1 MPDFTADWVQDGELG
16 FAFVVVILCAALVLY
31 VVRSSE
37 RREIK
42 LLDALI
48 QSNYQL
54 SAITTVLEQMKNEI
68 CERLDVVEST
78 LKIKKAK

>member
-42 LLDALI
+42 LLDA
-48 QSNYQL
+48 
-54 SAITTVLEQMKNEI
+54 
-68 CERLDVVEST
+68 
-78 LKIKKAK
+78 